1 MDRFKSRRIQ
11 VGDLNIR
18 YYTGGKGDPLLIIHG
33 GNSHAQSWA
42 KNVGEL
48 SHKYQVYIPDLPG
61 FGLSESL
68 DGTFYIPEFVDFVT
82 KFTGA
87 LGLRSFYLMG
97 HSMGGAIAASYTI
110 QNPQQVSKL
119 VLIDS
124 MCMGEEIALWVRVL
138 STPAFC
144 RSFGKGL
151 VAMSR
156 GAKWVAETMF
166 QSVDYVQP
174 MSAAN
179 LVIGCEVST
188 REVQKLV
195 LQNQLSG
202 IMSPTLIFWGDSDHI
217 VPVKQAF
224 AAAAVIPDCR
234 VKILKG
240 GHCAYARR
248 MPEFSAELDR
258 FLAG

>member
-1 MDRFKSRRIQ
+1 MYRIRSRRIQ
-11 VGDLNIR
+11 VGNLNIR

-33 GNSHAQSWA
+33 GNSHARSWA
-42 KNVGEL
+42 NNVHEL
-48 SHKYQVYIPDLPG
+48 SRKYQVYIPDLPG

-68 DGTFYIPEFVDFVT
+68 GGTFYIPEFVDFVG
-82 KFTGA
+82 KFA
-87 LGLRSFYLMG
+87 DVMGLQSFHLMG

-110 QNPQQVSKL
+110 QYPRQVNKL

-124 MCMGEEIALWVRVL
+124 MCMGEEIALWIRML

-144 RSFGKGL
+144 RSVGKGL
-151 VAMSR
+151 VAMSK
-156 GAKWVAETMF
+156 GAKWVAERMF
-166 QSVDYVQP
+166 PSVDYIQP
-174 MSAAN
+174 LSAAN

-188 REVQKLV
+188 REAQKVV
-195 LQNQLSG
+195 LQNQLSE
-202 IMSPTLIFWGDSDHI
+202 IMSPTLIFWGDSDRI
-217 VPVKQAF
+217 VPVKQAY
-224 AAAAVIPDCR
+224 AVAAVIPDCR

-240 GHCAYARR
+240 GHCAYAKR